1 MPKESIKKFKVTKSL
16 RLHKGSMTIVFFIAV
31 GLLAFALISLAVC
44 LIGSLGDKYIYGLLV
59 ILAMVSALWVFA
71 FKLISV
77 NSYGFSM
84 VSFGDKCMRFYLNEK
99 TDDLFWSAVTDCGM
113 IKNLW
118 IKWVYISNHE
128 LSDEER
134 RHFPDNTGEGT
145 FYFEYDEKAFDEFM
159 KYLPEQFHEE
169 MLRQRDELIKKK

>member
-1 MPKESIKKFKVTKSL
+1 
-16 RLHKGSMTIVFFIAV
+16 
-31 GLLAFALISLAVC
+31 
-44 LIGSLGDKYIYGLLV
+44 
-59 ILAMVSALWVFA
+59 MVSALWVFA

-134 RHFPDNTGEGT
+134 SHFPDNTGEGT

>member
-1 MPKESIKKFKVTKSL
+1 
-16 RLHKGSMTIVFFIAV
+16 
-31 GLLAFALISLAVC
+31 
-44 LIGSLGDKYIYGLLV
+44 
-59 ILAMVSALWVFA
+59 
-71 FKLISV
+71 
-77 NSYGFSM
+77 
-84 VSFGDKCMRFYLNEK
+84 
-99 TDDLFWSAVTDCGM
+99 

-145 FYFEYDEKAFDEFM
+145 FYFEYNEKAFDEFM